1 MNDRFFVLMQ
11 AMSGNDRHE
20 TRFEEYHSLADAEAM
35 IQGWMM
41 GLAIRELKLMMF
53 QHQRKNHKLWLTT
66 TLMI

>member
-35 IQGWMM
+35 VQGWMSRYM
-41 GLAIRELKLMMF
+41 AVDCA
-53 QHQRKNHKLWLTT
+53 
-66 TLMI
+66 